1 MNIERGEREDVYRR
15 EIETKKRERGR
26 ETKIKKI
33 NFKTL
38 IFIRD

>member
-26 ETKIKKI
+26 ETKI